1 MKILSIGNSF
11 SQDAQHWLHD
21 LAEADGVE
29 VRAVNLFIGGCSL
42 ERHAANLRENSR
54 EYDLEINGGP
64 ASGKISIG
72 EALEAEDWDVVTL
85 QQASRD
91 SGRPQSYVPY
101 LLTLADYVR
110 RAVPRAGLWIHQTW
124 AYETDS
130 QHDGFLQY
138 NSDQGEMFRRLSD
151 AYEAA
156 SRLAGAPLIR
166 VGEALQALRDQT
178 PAFDYAKTGRSLCRD
193 GFHLS
198 LDYGRYAA
206 AAVWYET
213 LAGGDI
219 RKNAF
224 VPRVDGVPADEELLE
239 VLRQAVHRAVASSAV

>member
-21 LAEADGVE
+21 MAGADGVE
-29 VRAVNLFIGGCSL
+29 IRAVNLFIGGCSL

-64 ASGKISIG
+64 SGGKVSIK
-72 EALEAEDWDVVTL
+72 EALEAEDWDAVTL

-110 RAVPRAGLWIHQTW
+110 RTVPRAGLWIHQTW
-124 AYETDS
+124 AYEQDS

-138 NSDQGEMFRRLSD
+138 HSDQGEMFRRLTD
-151 AYEAA
+151 AYEMA
-156 SRLAGAPLIR
+156 SRLTGAPLIR
-166 VGEALQALRDQT
+166 VGEAIQALRERT
-178 PAFDYAKTGRSLCRD
+178 AAFDYAKTGRSLCRD

-213 LAGGDI
+213 LTGGDI
-219 RKNAF
+219 RQNAF
-224 VPRVDGVPADEELLE
+224 VPRSDGIPADEALLE
-239 VLRQAVHRAVASSAV
+239 VIRQTVHQTVGSSAV